1 MFVLQRECCKQATV
15 NVGYSD
21 ITVKSSR
28 WQRVLRV
35 ASRRTNLIPWIE
47 FGTFTLAVIVA
58 VVSYWVVA
66 GQPSTERL
74 LSPPLV
80 ALLLVANLVPGIALL
95 VLLGRRV
102 AKKRA
107 QRSLVGGGGRLHV
120 RLVATFSL
128 IAAVPML
135 LVVIFASLLFQYGV
149 EFWFSDRARGMLENA
164 AIVAQEFNE
173 EYRTRVLNNTV
184 AMASDIVNYL
194 DEAPIDTPLFQ
205 QGFAGQVY
213 QRELSE
219 AAIIV
224 ISQGV
229 GEQTLA
235 MVDPYDRGDTL
246 RISPEMLRRLRK
258 GETSLVTD
266 SGDRIEAVTRL
277 GVKEEAYLWA
287 ARVVDPKMLAQSE
300 RAQTVSTDYRRLLE
314 RSRALQ
320 LQFNIALLAMSLLIV
335 GAAVWIALAVADRLV
350 RPVGDLVDAAQRIS
364 EGDLSARVPQ
374 PDSEDEI
381 GRLGNAFNRMAHKL
395 EEQTGALDSRRAFTE
410 AVLSSVT
417 AGVVSIDAEHNV
429 RLINSSAAALLKSSA
444 EDATARP
451 LSDLAPELDALVTEE
466 DRNEIVQINVDGDP
480 RTLAVKMVRDEAGH
494 VLTFD
499 DITQQVLD
507 QRRAAWADVARRIAH
522 EIKNPLTPI
531 QLAAERLQRRYGKHV
546 QDDPST
552 FARLTETIIRQVS
565 DLRRMVDEFSSF
577 ARMPKP
583 VFRAESITDIARQAL
598 FLHEVA
604 HPDMFFSLNQGT
616 SQHQMVCD
624 RRQLGQA
631 LTNLVKNSVEAI
643 EEKQKNSKDA
653 DYRGQIVLSL
663 ATDPGGRQLT
673 ICVADNGIG
682 LPQERDRLV
691 EPYVT
696 TRSRGT
702 GLGLAIVT
710 KIVEEHFGKIQF
722 ADNPGGGTVISM
734 TFDPEILARVADD
747 ETASGQ
753 HGEEAPLTKLTHK
766 RIS

>member
-1 MFVLQRECCKQATV
+1 M
-15 NVGYSD
+15 NVGYND
-21 ITVKSSR
+21 IAVKASR

-35 ASRRTNLIPWIE
+35 ASRRANIMPWIE
-47 FGTFTLAVIVA
+47 FGTFILALGVALASYFIVSGA
-58 VVSYWVVA
+58 PTT
-66 GQPSTERL
+66 QRL

-80 ALLLVANLVPGIALL
+80 ALLLVGNLVPGIALL
-95 VLLGRRV
+95 VLIGRRV

-107 QRSLVGGGGRLHV
+107 QRSVVGGGGRLHV

-164 AIVAQEFNE
+164 AIVAQEYND

-184 AMASDIVNYL
+184 AMGSDIVNYL

-224 ISQGV
+224 VTKGV

-246 RISPEMLRRLRK
+246 RIKPELLVRLRK
-258 GETSLVTD
+258 GESSIVTD

-320 LQFNIALLAMSLLIV
+320 LQFNIALLAISLLIV

-350 RPVGDLVDAAQRIS
+350 RPVGDLVDAAQRIA

-374 PDSEDEI
+374 PVSEDEI
-381 GRLGNAFNRMAHKL
+381 GRLANAFNRMAHTID
-395 EEQTGALDSRRAFTE
+395 EQTSALDSRRAFIE

-417 AGVVSIDAEHNV
+417 AGVISIDHAHKV
-429 RLINSSAAALLKSSA
+429 RLINSSAAALLKSSVA
-444 EDATARP
+444 GATGQA
-451 LSDLAPELDALVTEE
+451 LEELAPELDALAADE
-466 DRNEIVQINVDGDP
+466 DRNEIVQINAGGDP
-480 RTLAVKMVRDEAGH
+480 RTLAVKVVRDEAGH

-531 QLAAERLQRRYGKHV
+531 QLAAERLQRRYGKQV
-546 QDDPST
+546 EDDPST

-583 VFRAESITDIARQAL
+583 VFRSESITDIARQAL

-604 HPDMFFSLNQGT
+604 HPDTRFSLEQDAD
-616 SQHQMVCD
+616 QMHMVCD
-624 RRQLGQA
+624 RRQIGQA
-631 LTNLVKNSVEAI
+631 LTNIVKNAVEAI
-643 EEKQKNSKDA
+643 EQKKENDPEFSEGK
-653 DYRGQIVLSL
+653 IVLSI
-663 ATDPGGRQLT
+663 ATQNEGRQLT
-673 ICVADNGIG
+673 ICIADNGIG

-702 GLGLAIVT
+702 GLGLAIVK
-710 KIVEEHFGKIQF
+710 KIVEEHFGKMGF
-722 ADNPGGGTVISM
+722 ADNPGGGTVIEM
-734 TFDPEILARVADD
+734 TFDTEILSRVISDENAGLVASSDD
-747 ETASGQ
+747 
-753 HGEEAPLTKLTHK
+753 APLAKLTHK
-766 RIS
+766 RSS

>member
-1 MFVLQRECCKQATV
+1 M
-15 NVGYSD
+15 
-21 ITVKSSR
+21 
-28 WQRVLRV
+28 
-35 ASRRTNLIPWIE
+35 PWIE
-47 FGTFTLAVIVA
+47 FGTFILALGVALASYFIVSGA
-58 VVSYWVVA
+58 PTT
-66 GQPSTERL
+66 QRL

-80 ALLLVANLVPGIALL
+80 ALLLVGNLVPGIALL
-95 VLLGRRV
+95 VLIGRRV

-107 QRSLVGGGGRLHV
+107 QRSVVGGGGRLHV

-164 AIVAQEFNE
+164 AIVAQEYND

-184 AMASDIVNYL
+184 AMGSDIVNYL

-224 ISQGV
+224 VTKGV

-246 RISPEMLRRLRK
+246 RIKPELLVRLRK
-258 GETSLVTD
+258 GESSIVTD

-320 LQFNIALLAMSLLIV
+320 LQFNIALLAISLLIV

-350 RPVGDLVDAAQRIS
+350 RPVGDLVDAAQRIA

-374 PDSEDEI
+374 PVSEDEI
-381 GRLGNAFNRMAHKL
+381 GRLANAFNRMAHTID
-395 EEQTGALDSRRAFTE
+395 EQTSALDSRRAFIE

-417 AGVVSIDAEHNV
+417 AGVISIDHAHKV
-429 RLINSSAAALLKSSA
+429 RLINSSAAALLKSSVA
-444 EDATARP
+444 GATGQA
-451 LSDLAPELDALVTEE
+451 LEELAPELDALAADE
-466 DRNEIVQINVDGDP
+466 DRNEIVQINAGGDP
-480 RTLAVKMVRDEAGH
+480 RTLAVKVVRDEAGH

-531 QLAAERLQRRYGKHV
+531 QLAAERLQRRYGKQV
-546 QDDPST
+546 EDDPST

-583 VFRAESITDIARQAL
+583 VFRSESITDIARQAL

-604 HPDMFFSLNQGT
+604 HPDTRFSLEQDAD
-616 SQHQMVCD
+616 QMHMVCD
-624 RRQLGQA
+624 RRQIGQA
-631 LTNLVKNSVEAI
+631 LTNIVKNAVEAI
-643 EEKQKNSKDA
+643 EQKKENDPEFSDGK
-653 DYRGQIVLSL
+653 IVLSI
-663 ATDPGGRQLT
+663 ATQNEGRQLT
-673 ICVADNGIG
+673 ICIADNGIG

-702 GLGLAIVT
+702 GLGLAIVK
-710 KIVEEHFGKIQF
+710 KIVEEHFGKMSF
-722 ADNPGGGTVISM
+722 ADNPGGGTVIEM
-734 TFDPEILARVADD
+734 TFDTEILSRVISDENAGLVASSDD
-747 ETASGQ
+747 
-753 HGEEAPLTKLTHK
+753 APLTKLTHK
-766 RIS
+766 RSS

>member
-1 MFVLQRECCKQATV
+1 M
-15 NVGYSD
+15 NVGYND
-21 ITVKSSR
+21 IAVKASR

-35 ASRRTNLIPWIE
+35 ASRRANIMPWIE
-47 FGTFTLAVIVA
+47 FGTFILALGVALASYFIVSGA
-58 VVSYWVVA
+58 PTT
-66 GQPSTERL
+66 QRL

-80 ALLLVANLVPGIALL
+80 ALLLVGNLVPGIALL
-95 VLLGRRV
+95 VLIGRRV

-107 QRSLVGGGGRLHV
+107 QRSVVGGGGRLHV

-164 AIVAQEFNE
+164 AIVAQEYND

-184 AMASDIVNYL
+184 AMGSDIVNYL

-224 ISQGV
+224 VTKGV

-246 RISPEMLRRLRK
+246 RIKPELLVRLRK
-258 GETSLVTD
+258 GESSIVTD

-320 LQFNIALLAMSLLIV
+320 LQFNIALLAISLLIV

-350 RPVGDLVDAAQRIS
+350 RPVGDLVDAAQRIA

-374 PDSEDEI
+374 PVSEDEI
-381 GRLGNAFNRMAHKL
+381 GRLANAFNRMAHTID
-395 EEQTGALDSRRAFTE
+395 EQTSALDSRRAFIE

-417 AGVVSIDAEHNV
+417 AGVISIDHAHKV
-429 RLINSSAAALLKSSA
+429 RLINSSAAALLKSSVA
-444 EDATARP
+444 GATGQA
-451 LSDLAPELDALVTEE
+451 LEELAPELDALAADE
-466 DRNEIVQINVDGDP
+466 DRNEIVQINAGGDP
-480 RTLAVKMVRDEAGH
+480 RTLAVKVVRDEAGH

-531 QLAAERLQRRYGKHV
+531 QLAAERLQRRYGKQV
-546 QDDPST
+546 EDDPST

-583 VFRAESITDIARQAL
+583 VFRSESITDIARQAL

-604 HPDMFFSLNQGT
+604 HPDTRFSLEQDAD
-616 SQHQMVCD
+616 QMHMVCD
-624 RRQLGQA
+624 RRQIGQA
-631 LTNLVKNSVEAI
+631 LTNIVKNAVEAI
-643 EEKQKNSKDA
+643 EQKKENDPEFSDGK
-653 DYRGQIVLSL
+653 IVLSI
-663 ATDPGGRQLT
+663 ATQNEGRQLT
-673 ICVADNGIG
+673 ICIADNGIG

-702 GLGLAIVT
+702 GLGLAIVK
-710 KIVEEHFGKIQF
+710 KIVEEHFGKMSF
-722 ADNPGGGTVISM
+722 ADNPGGGTVIEM
-734 TFDPEILARVADD
+734 TFDTEILSRVISDENAGLVASSDD
-747 ETASGQ
+747 
-753 HGEEAPLTKLTHK
+753 APLTKLTHK
-766 RIS
+766 RSS